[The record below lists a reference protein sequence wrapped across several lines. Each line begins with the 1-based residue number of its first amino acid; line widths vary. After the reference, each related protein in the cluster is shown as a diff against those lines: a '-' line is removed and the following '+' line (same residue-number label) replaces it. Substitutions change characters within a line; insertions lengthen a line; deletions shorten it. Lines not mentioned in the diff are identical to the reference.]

1 MSWPHSLR
9 PISPPRPVL
18 ACRLSGRSCWWLNSW
33 GDRTAWGS
41 KSIQLS
47 SCSTSRCCSL
57 TRCPSRRSCS
67 SSKRLRCNPLNVM
80 SPGGDRV
87 RLEARVAEKS
97 FRTASGQSAPVIA
110 DLSFALE
117 EGETGA
123 LIGPSGCGKSTLL
136 RILAGLDRNF
146 EGSVHIPTHGR
157 VGMVFQEPRLL
168 PWRSVEDNVR
178 LAAPDASEAEVA
190 ALFAALGLSEHRT
203 HFPGELSIGLA
214 RRAALAR
221 AFAVRP
227 TLLLLD
233 EPFVSLDAPLA
244 RQLQRDLARLV
255 ESRGMI
261 TVIVTHDVD
270 EAVALADR
278 IFVLS
283 ARPAHVVDEIRVTS
297 PRAMSDEDRKT
308 IAARIEALRDL
319 G

>member
-1 MSWPHSLR
+1 MSR
-9 PISPPRPVL
+9 V
-18 ACRLSGRSCWWLNSW
+18 
-33 GDRTAWGS
+33 GDRA
-41 KSIQLS
+41 
-47 SCSTSRCCSL
+47 R
-57 TRCPSRRSCS
+57 
-67 SSKRLRCNPLNVM
+67 
-80 SPGGDRV
+80 
-87 RLEARVAEKS
+87 RLEARVVKKS

-110 DLSFALE
+110 DLAFTLE

-123 LIGPSGCGKSTLL
+123 LIGPSGCGKSTLMRL
-136 RILAGLDRNF
+136 LAGLDRDF
-146 EGSVHIPTHGR
+146 EGSVHVPAHGR

-168 PWRSVEDNVR
+168 PWRSVQDNVR

-203 HFPGELSIGLA
+203 HFPGELSVGLA

-244 RQLQRDLARLV
+244 RQLQRDLAQLV

-261 TVIVTHDVD
+261 TVLVTHDVD
-270 EAVALADR
+270 EAIALADR

-283 ARPAHVVDEIRVTS
+283 PRPAHVLGEIRIAS
-297 PRAMSDEDRKT
+297 PRTAMDAEEGQAL
-308 IAARIEALRDL
+308 AARIDALREA

>member
-1 MSWPHSLR
+1 
-9 PISPPRPVL
+9 
-18 ACRLSGRSCWWLNSW
+18 
-33 GDRTAWGS
+33 
-41 KSIQLS
+41 
-47 SCSTSRCCSL
+47 
-57 TRCPSRRSCS
+57 
-67 SSKRLRCNPLNVM
+67 M

-87 RLEARVAEKS
+87 RLETRVARKS
-97 FRTASGQSAPVIA
+97 FRTASGHSVPVIA
-110 DLSFALE
+110 NLSFALD

-146 EGSVHIPTHGR
+146 DGSVHMPEHGR

-168 PWRSVEDNVR
+168 PWRSLEDNVR
-178 LAAPDASEAEVA
+178 LAAPDASEAEFA
-190 ALFAALGLSEHRT
+190 ALFDALGLSDHRT
-203 HFPGELSIGLA
+203 HFPGELSVGLA

-261 TVIVTHDVD
+261 TVLVTHDVD
-270 EAVALADR
+270 EAIALADR
-278 IFVLS
+278 NL
-283 ARPAHVVDEIRVTS
+283 RPFRA
-297 PRAMSDEDRKT
+297 PRACGGRNPGQKPPRRDER
-308 IAARIEALRDL
+308 R
-319 G
+319 

>member
-1 MSWPHSLR
+1 MNVT
-9 PISPPRPVL
+9 SPV
-18 ACRLSGRSCWWLNSW
+18 
-33 GDRTAWGS
+33 GDRA
-41 KSIQLS
+41 
-47 SCSTSRCCSL
+47 
-57 TRCPSRRSCS
+57 
-67 SSKRLRCNPLNVM
+67 
-80 SPGGDRV
+80 

-97 FRTASGQSAPVIA
+97 FRTASGQSVPVIA
-110 DLSFALE
+110 NLSFALE

-123 LIGPSGCGKSTLL
+123 LIGPSGCGKSTLM

-146 EGSVHIPTHGR
+146 DGSVHVPAHGR

-178 LAAPDASEAEVA
+178 LAAPHASEAEIA
-190 ALFAALGLSEHRT
+190 ALFAALGLSQHRT
-203 HFPGELSIGLA
+203 HFPGELSVGLA

-244 RQLQRDLARLV
+244 RQLQGDLAKLV

-261 TVIVTHDVD
+261 TVLVTHDVD
-270 EAVALADR
+270 EAIALADL

-283 ARPAHVVDEIRVTS
+283 PRPTHVVGEIQITR
-297 PRAMSDEDRKT
+297 PRAAMSDQERKAV
-308 IAARIEALRDL
+308 AAQIEAYREM